1 VAKILKMEQFDAI
14 VVGAGPA
21 GSTMA
26 YRLAR
31 EGAKALLVDKARFP
45 RDKPCGGG
53 ISVRARRELPIDP
66 EPVVERVI
74 DRLELSFRGRRGF
87 VRGGS
92 KPLASLTQRRRL
104 DHFLIE
110 KAVEA
115 GVDFR
120 DGVVVSEAA
129 ERGVRIDG
137 TWIDSELLIGSDGA
151 NGSTSKS
158 LGLAHKPI
166 YGVAFEGN
174 VAASRSDLE
183 RWRSTVVIEL
193 GTVPGG
199 YCWIFPK
206 GDHVNVGVGGWESA
220 GPTLRNYLKNFCEQ
234 RGFEILKAPEP
245 EGLSAA
251 RASAGA
257 ALARGRAALIGDAAG
272 LVDPLAGDGMYAAFL
287 SSRLATDA
295 AMDLLAG
302 RITDL
307 TPYAR
312 ALVSEF
318 GRMFGFAWNAKIAFD
333 RFPRLSLGAVLSP
346 PGWRTLEDMLCG
358 EIREPE
364 RARGAPGI
372 AVRGFELA
380 VQRLGW
386 LGAEY
391 RIEAGTAASFGL
403 GEAQDSRK

>member
-1 VAKILKMEQFDAI
+1 MEQFDGI

-21 GSTMA
+21 GSTTA
-26 YRLAR
+26 YRLAL
-31 EGAKALLVDKARFP
+31 EGASVLLLDKARFP

-53 ISVRARRELPIDP
+53 ISVRAKRELPIDP

-74 DRLELSFRGRRGF
+74 DRLELSFRGRRSF

-104 DHFLIE
+104 DRFLVE
-110 KAVEA
+110 QAVEA

-120 DGVVVSEAA
+120 EGVAVSDAS
-129 ERGVRIDG
+129 ERGARVDGKWIASEFLIGADG
-137 TWIDSELLIGSDGA
+137 T
-151 NGSTSKS
+151 NGSTADS

-174 VAASRSDLE
+174 LAASRTSLE
-183 RWRSTVVIEL
+183 PWRSTVVIEL

-206 GDHVNVGVGGWESA
+206 GDHLNVGVGGWESA
-220 GPTLRNYLKNFCEQ
+220 GPMLREYLKAFCKQ
-234 RGFEILKAPEP
+234 RGFEYSKLQDLRGYRLPGRRP
-245 EGLSAA
+245 G
-251 RASAGA
+251 AS
-257 ALARGRAALIGDAAG
+257 LARGRAALIGDAAG

-287 SSRLATDA
+287 SSRLATGA

-302 RITDL
+302 RIADL
-307 TPYAR
+307 EPYAR

-318 GRMFGFAWNAKIAFD
+318 GRMFGFAWNAKIALD

-346 PGWRTLEDMLCG
+346 PGWRTLENMLCG
-358 EIREPE
+358 DTASQRENTEFP
-364 RARGAPGI
+364 A
-372 AVRGFELA
+372 
-380 VQRLGW
+380 
-386 LGAEY
+386 
-391 RIEAGTAASFGL
+391 
-403 GEAQDSRK
+403 